1 MGKTD
6 AKYEDVKAFLEQ
18 MQNWLR
24 YFGGQV
30 FYETK
35 PKNDQFMAEME
46 WVVPDKKKEWL
57 LKLEPDDY
65 FEGPDKNEI
74 PGLMPVWKFGKR
86 IEGRLCYIKIYLL
99 PKPNVYCISFHFAEH
114 DMRFPLKKVIE
125 TI

>member
-86 IEGRLCYIKIYLL
+86 IEGRLFISKFICCRNPMCIAFLSIL
-99 PKPNVYCISFHFAEH
+99 PS
-114 DMRFPLKKVIE
+114 